1 MLRCFSTAL
10 FCTVVAAAGHGS
22 YFVADCTPLGLPQL
36 QDVEGSKLFAGPKA
50 TTMDRSASY
59 LTGGGRYLVLQDMAP
74 ESMTEG
80 LLPGNGWHEEKA
92 KNETKAPHA
101 PVCQSHA
108 FDNTTLYKSAY
119 IDQKED
125 RWTASIKVLAIPFAI
140 VLLLM
145 CGYFI
150 FNTSTSS
157 CLKQSTDQD
166 DYLETAP
173 ILPTWQQ
180 IFPATALP
188 RGGSQLRIRHNSAPA
203 RCTTAA
209 HTKEGGQNLRRI
221 QHNFKLNA
229 TATIS
234 VGTSTASPSTAT
246 TTVSDAHIADIDEV
260 GQEILGTSAIS
271 KKLVDATLDQ
281 DTIATTSKT
290 ITTNTN
296 TCNNYSS
303 ANDTVGVACVK
314 LETAGG
320 NANASGEDEDTH
332 IYTEHTLSCIPTSAV
347 ASSFSAATSSA
358 SLGPDKNSRNGS
370 LSCSF
375 ASPSC
380 SSVSLTP
387 HPPVGSPLGGAGGT
401 ERECDEQNMTCCSS
415 PRSSRTLLG
424 KRDSPNGATHSS
436 ACTPARH
443 VRSRNNPERFQDNI
457 LLQQQK
463 ANKKDTWGVLYVCGV

>member
-10 FCTVVAAAGHGS
+10 CCTVVAAAGHGS
-22 YFVADCTPLGLPQL
+22 YFVADRTPLGLPHL

-80 LLPGNGWHEEKA
+80 LLPGNGWHEEK
-92 KNETKAPHA
+92 NETKAPHA
-101 PVCQSHA
+101 PVCQRHA

-125 RWTASIKVLAIPFAI
+125 RWTASIKVLAILFAI

-150 FNTSTSS
+150 LSS

-209 HTKEGGQNLRRI
+209 HTKEGGQNLRTI

-229 TATIS
+229 TATTS
-234 VGTSTASPSTAT
+234 VGTSTASPSAAT

-260 GQEILGTSAIS
+260 GQEILGTSANS

-320 NANASGEDEDTH
+320 NANASGEDEDTQ

-347 ASSFSAATSSA
+347 ASSSSAATFSA
-358 SLGPDKNSRNGS
+358 SLGPEKNSCKGS
-370 LSCSF
+370 PSCSS

-387 HPPVGSPLGGAGGT
+387 PPPVGSPLGGAGGT
-401 ERECDEQNMTCCSS
+401 ERECDEQKVTCCS
-415 PRSSRTLLG
+415 PPCSSRTLLG

-443 VRSRNNPERFQDNI
+443 VRSRNNPERFQDDI

-463 ANKKDTWGVLYVCGV
+463 ANKKDTWGAI

>member
-1 MLRCFSTAL
+1 MAL
-10 FCTVVAAAGHGS
+10 CCTVVAAAGHGS
-22 YFVADCTPLGLPQL
+22 YFVADRTALGQPQL

-59 LTGGGRYLVLQDMAP
+59 LTGGGRYLVLKDMAP
-74 ESMTEG
+74 KSMTDR

-101 PVCQSHA
+101 PVCRRHA

-125 RWTASIKVLAIPFAI
+125 RWTSIKVLAVLFAI
-140 VLLLM
+140 VLLM
-145 CGYFI
+145 YSYFI
-150 FNTSTSS
+150 SNTSTSS
-157 CLKQSTDQD
+157 CLKQSADQD
-166 DYLETAP
+166 DYLETAT

-180 IFPATALP
+180 IFPATAPP

-203 RCTTAA
+203 RCITVA

-229 TATIS
+229 TATTS
-234 VGTSTASPSTAT
+234 VGTSRASPGAATA
-246 TTVSDAHIADIDEV
+246 TVSDAHIADIDEV
-260 GQEILGTSAIS
+260 GQEIMGASANS

-281 DTIATTSKT
+281 DAIATTSKT
-290 ITTNTN
+290 ITTNAN
-296 TCNNYSS
+296 TWNNYSS
-303 ANDTVGVACVK
+303 ANDTVGVACLK
-314 LETAGG
+314 LDSAGG
-320 NANASGEDEDTH
+320 NANASGEDENTQ
-332 IYTEHTLSCIPTSAV
+332 IYTEHTVSCIPTSTV
-347 ASSFSAATSSA
+347 AYSSSAATSSA
-358 SLGPDKNSRNGS
+358 FLGPDKNSRNGS
-370 LSCSF
+370 
-375 ASPSC
+375 PSC
-380 SSVSLTP
+380 SSASPSYSSVFLTP

-401 ERECDEQNMTCCSS
+401 ERECDEQKVTCCS
-415 PRSSRTLLG
+415 PPCSSRTLLG

-443 VRSRNNPERFQDNI
+443 VRSRNSPERFKDNI
-457 LLQQQK
+457 LLQNQK